1 MRISTMDSVCMSLT
15 PVFAGGD
22 DHADTSHDQLL
33 VGIHLR
39 KVDSHGPKPGYAPN
53 AAGDET
59 LPF

>member
-1 MRISTMDSVCMSLT
+1 MDSVCMSLT